1 MIDPSPARVPRA
13 AQRLLGALLVILA
26 FARCSDGVRPDPD
39 PDPTPGTV
47 TYQLVTPAGSA
58 EGAFLV
64 SVAAAEVIAAG
75 PADGASTVVV
85 RSAGDLTHIAVV
97 YRFAT
102 QSAAV
107 SLEVPDIASPPA
119 LTLVQVAGPDDV
131 LRPLGGYAMV
141 VVP

>member
-1 MIDPSPARVPRA
+1 M
-13 AQRLLGALLVILA
+13 GALIVTLA
-26 FARCSDGVRPDPD
+26 IATCSDGVGPD

-47 TYQLVTPAGSA
+47 TYRLATPSGSS

-64 SVAAAEVIAAG
+64 RVPAAEMLGAG
-75 PADGASTVVV
+75 PADGVSTVVV
-85 RSAGDLTHIAVV
+85 RAAGDLTYIAVV

-102 QSAAV
+102 QSVAV
-107 SLEVPDIASPPA
+107 SLEVPDVASPPE